1 MCFPILAAVFSIRRV
16 VALAAL
22 AAVLIPLI
30 PAQAEAAKKDES
42 KWSGKKLYM
51 RKTCMACHGMKGRK
65 AIQDI
70 PNLAGQEKKYMINQI
85 NDIISGK
92 RSASPDATGHPRT
105 KGMQDSLVMG
115 DTGKAR
121 VSKAQI
127 KKISD
132 YLSKQAPPKP
142 KLKEPADPAKV
153 KAGQK
158 LYTKLKCHTCHG
170 KNGDKPKRGYA
181 YIAGQKKAY
190 LVAQM
195 TDLKSK
201 VRKNGKSKLM
211 FGFIKKASDDDIQ
224 LLAEYLSQ
232 VERKGAK

>member
-1 MCFPILAAVFSIRRV
+1 MSFPILGSLFSIRRV

-22 AAVLIPLI
+22 VAIMAPLA
-30 PAQAEAAKKDES
+30 PSPAEAAKDES

-70 PNLAGQEKKYMINQI
+70 PNLAGQDKAYMIAQI
-85 NDIISGK
+85 NDIIKGK

-105 KGMQDSLVMG
+105 KGMMDSLVMG

-121 VSKAQI
+121 VNKAQI
-127 KKISD
+127 KKIAD
-132 YLSKQAPPKP
+132 YLAKQKPPKP
-142 KLKEPADPAKV
+142 KPPKNPIDPKNIA
-153 KAGQK
+153 AGKK
-158 LYTKLKCHTCHG
+158 LYKKLKCQTCHG
-170 KNGDKPKRGYA
+170 KDGDKPKRGFPYV
-181 YIAGQKKAY
+181 AGQKRAY

-201 VRKNGKSKLM
+201 VRKNGKSKMM
-211 FGFIKKASDDDIQ
+211 FPFIKKASDKDIG
-224 LLAEYLSQ
+224 LLADYLSN